1 MANNNYVP
9 TNPQNQGT
17 FLNTVTFPEL
27 TDLVNRNFI
36 SVGGMITPVAK
47 QLFLTDSMGIG
58 EGELKLLQEY
68 DTTTYARAKNQGVD
82 ARRAS
87 FGVGYY
93 ITIRAKR
100 IGIESEI
107 TWEMRRYNKKQ
118 EVMAAITSL
127 PYFCPQRVELDL
139 THRFTFCTSTAY
151 TDMDGT
157 SIDITVGDGLALAS
171 TVHTL
176 KFSTTTYSSRISGD
190 PLFSKGGLE
199 AAELL
204 TTTDIL
210 SNFAEKRVMDF
221 NTIVTGNNPTV
232 VNAVRQF
239 LHSTS
244 DNTQANAGVTNVNQ
258 NKYRHV
264 ILQQL
269 NTTATGAIDST
280 KKNWWFLVAANAG
293 LRGWQAWFIEW
304 EAMQLTTAAGSNG
317 NSVDVHK
324 DVWYYNVRQ
333 AYNIGIVSGRGFIAS
348 CPTS

>member
-27 TDLVNRNFI
+27 TDLVDRNFK
-36 SVGGMITPVAK
+36 SVGGLIVPQAM
-47 QLFLTDSMGIG
+47 QLFMKDTVGAN

-68 DTTTYARAKNQGVD
+68 DTTTYAKAKPQGVD
-82 ARRAS
+82 AKRAS

-93 ITIRAKR
+93 VAIRMKR

-107 TWEMRRYNKKQ
+107 TWEMRRLNKKP
-118 EVMAAITSL
+118 EVMAAIQSL

-139 THRFTFCTSTAY
+139 THRLTFCSSTSY
-151 TDMDGT
+151 VDMDGNT
-157 SIDITVGDGLALAS
+157 VDVTVGDGLALAS
-171 TVHTL
+171 AVHTL
-176 KFSTTTYSSRISGD
+176 RFSTTTYSSRISGD

-210 SNFAEKRVMDF
+210 SNFGEKRVMDF

-232 VNAVRQF
+232 VNAVKQF
-239 LHSTS
+239 LKSTS
-244 DNTQANAGVTNVNQ
+244 DNTQNNPGVVNVNQ
-258 NKYRHV
+258 DKYRHV
-264 ILQQL
+264 ILPQL

-280 KKNWWFLVAANAG
+280 KKNWWFLIAAGAG
-293 LRGWQAWFIEW
+293 LRGWQAWFVEW
-304 EAMQLTTAAGSNG
+304 EAMNLIPSTAGNG
-317 NSVDVHK
+317 QDVHK
-324 DVWYYNVRQ
+324 DIWYYNVRQ
-333 AYNIGIVSGRGFIAS
+333 AYQIGVVSGRGFIAS
-348 CPTS
+348 LPTS